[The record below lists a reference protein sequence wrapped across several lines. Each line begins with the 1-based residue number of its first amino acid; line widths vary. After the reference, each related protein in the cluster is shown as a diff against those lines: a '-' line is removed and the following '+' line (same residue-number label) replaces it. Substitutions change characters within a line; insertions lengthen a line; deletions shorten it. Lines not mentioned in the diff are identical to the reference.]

1 MVQPLKVRDRDGS
14 ERIIWQEIM
23 RNGDSRYNHRLHGV
37 LAVCRGLSCYKT
49 AAIWGQSPRAVEYW
63 VKRFEREAV
72 QGLQEKK
79 RPGRPN
85 MLTGEQRE
93 FLRSDLERGP
103 EAVGSDAKKW
113 TGEML
118 SQHLREFYGVDM
130 GVRQCQR
137 LLKGRAGVDKGA

>member
-1 MVQPLKVRDRDGS
+1 MVRPLKVTDPDGS

-23 RNGDSRYNHRLHGV
+23 RNRTSRYDHRLHGV

-63 VKRFEREAV
+63 VQRFTTEGIS
-72 QGLQEKK
+72 GLQEKK

-85 MLTGEQRE
+85 TLTGEQLE
-93 FLRSDLERGP
+93 FLQSDLDRGP
-103 EAVGSDAKKW
+103 EAVGVDAKKW
-113 TGEML
+113 TGLTLRKHL
-118 SQHLREFYGVDM
+118 SEFYGVEM

-137 LLKGRAGVDKGA
+137 MLKQKEA